1 MKKSNKNRK
10 CTPLEVVN
18 EVASKLP
25 VEWEEI
31 DELRTPEN
39 KGKLWSEK
47 CYIASV
53 GAAWALVK
61 HVDYMDLIKRRDE
74 IYDELCEK
82 GQVDIFLM
90 VTATWRIHKQIY
102 EFDSEMEKLLRSQAD
117 SAMKL
122 PADVLMNL
130 PYPCVF
136 FYTPTMDIDGFFVC
150 YDMCEDFYSLLLCP
164 IDKYSGDIS
173 IKKRII
179 SEIDI
184 GTGLT
189 IDSLF
194 KENEEYDKKE
204 LHLSDEDVR
213 KEKQQTAEMMQL
225 VLYVCSQ
232 NCEREEDP
240 EQKKILRQP
249 KDKKDIKD
257 KYREV
262 QKWIYGKTTGDIIR
276 KMKSSSAV
284 RYVFNEENRG
294 TGTPKTPHSRRGH
307 WHSYWIG
314 KYGTAERKLV
324 LRWLAPMFIHKDG
337 TSEVVTTNIIE
348 NKG

>member
-10 CTPLEVVN
+10 CTPLEIVN
-18 EVASKLP
+18 EVAAVIP

-31 DELRTPEN
+31 GKLRTLEN

-53 GAAWALVK
+53 GAALALMN
-61 HVDYMDLIKRRDE
+61 HVGYMDLKESFDE
-74 IYDELCEK
+74 IYDEFCKKRHWHKL
-82 GQVDIFLM
+82 LM
-90 VTATWRIHKQIY
+90 MTAAWRLHKQIY

-117 SAMKL
+117 SAMKF
-122 PADVLMNL
+122 PVDVLMNL

-136 FYTPTMDIDGFFVC
+136 FNTPTMDIDGFFAC
-150 YDMCEDFYSLLLCP
+150 YDMYGDCYSLLIWPVCE
-164 IDKYSGDIS
+164 SMMGQ
-173 IKKRII
+173 II
-179 SEIDI
+179 YNMHLEADLSFERSFEDEM
-184 GTGLT
+184 
-189 IDSLF
+189 
-194 KENEEYDKKE
+194 KMKKE
-204 LHLSDEDVR
+204 LHFSEEDIKRVR
-213 KEKQQTAEMMQL
+213 RQAAEMMQL

-262 QKWIYGKTTGDIIR
+262 QKWIYGKQTGDIIR
-276 KMKSSSAV
+276 KMKSSSV

-294 TGTPKTPHSRRGH
+294 TGTPKAPHSRRGH
-307 WHSYWIG
+307 WHNYWIG
-314 KYGTAERKLV
+314 EHGTAERKLV
-324 LRWLAPMFIHKDG
+324 LRWLAPMFIYKDEMG
-337 TSEVVTTNIIE
+337 EAVTTNMIDCK
-348 NKG
+348 ND

>member
-10 CTPLEVVN
+10 CTPLEIVN
-18 EVASKLP
+18 EVAAVIP

-31 DELRTPEN
+31 DKLRTLEN
-39 KGKLWSEK
+39 KGELWSKK
-47 CYIASV
+47 CYISSE
-53 GAAWALVK
+53 GAALALMN
-61 HVDYMDLIKRRDE
+61 HVRDMDLEESFDE
-74 IYDELCEK
+74 IYDEFCEK
-82 GQVDIFLM
+82 RHWHKLLM
-90 VTATWRIHKQIY
+90 LAAAWRIHKQIY

-117 SAMKL
+117 STMKI
-122 PADVLMNL
+122 PSDVLMNL

-136 FYTPTMDIDGFFVC
+136 FNTPTMDIDGFFAW
-150 YDMCEDFYSLLLCP
+150 YDMYGDCYSLLIWP
-164 IDKYSGDIS
+164 ICESEMGKVISNIHLKTDFGFGDS
-173 IKKRII
+173 DEENAEEMKR
-179 SEIDI
+179 EV
-184 GTGLT
+184 
-189 IDSLF
+189 
-194 KENEEYDKKE
+194 
-204 LHLSDEDVR
+204 HLSDEDIK
-213 KEKQQTAEMMQL
+213 KETRQAAEMMQL

-249 KDKKDIKD
+249 KNKKDIKD

-262 QKWIYGKTTGDIIR
+262 QKWIYGKPTGDIIR
-276 KMKSSSAV
+276 KMKSSSSV

-294 TGTPKTPHSRRGH
+294 TGTSKVPHSRRGH

-337 TSEVVTTNIIE
+337 ISEVVTTNIIE